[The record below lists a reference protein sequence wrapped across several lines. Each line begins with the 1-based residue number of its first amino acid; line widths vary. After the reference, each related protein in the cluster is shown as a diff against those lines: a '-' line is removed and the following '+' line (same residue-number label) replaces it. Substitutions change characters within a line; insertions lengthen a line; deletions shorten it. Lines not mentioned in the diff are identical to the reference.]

1 MVTISTKTKG
11 NCASPVC
18 VCRDSVYTITRWDV
32 SVLFFNTVFVEAMD
46 ENRPTPSLCKSQ
58 QTHPSPPAET
68 PVVYRELEITVV

>member
-18 VCRDSVYTITRWDV
+18 VETACITRWDV